1 MSLLPMV
8 KEPRAAAYDVVIA
21 GGAIMGSSLAWWLS
35 ADKGFK
41 GRVLV
46 VEKDPDYRRASSAL
60 SASCIRHQFSNAV
73 NVKLSMFG
81 TEFIRSFRER
91 LGGDP
96 EIPEIV
102 LKEIGYMF
110 LATDAGV
117 PVLEANHAVQ
127 KSCGAATMLMTPA
140 EIRARFPF
148 YRVDDIAMGSFNPV
162 GEGWFDG
169 ATMMHWWRRKAR
181 ENGVEYI
188 RNEVVAMERRGGRI
202 ESVSLASGAK
212 VACGTVVNA
221 SGPSGGRTAALA
233 GIHHPVVPLKHSL
246 FVFSCREEL
255 GQPLPLTI
263 DPAGVHC
270 RQEGEFFLA
279 GAPAPDGRVTDP
291 DDFDVDYDEFEEQI
305 WPVMANRVPAFEAI
319 KLVRA
324 WAGHYDYNTLD
335 QNAAIGPHPEVTN
348 FMFINGFSGHGLQ
361 QAAGAGR
368 GLAELIVHRGFRTL
382 DLSDLAYARI
392 AEGRPFLEQAII

>member
-1 MSLLPMV
+1 MSLLPIV
-8 KEPRAAAYDVVIA
+8 KEPREGSYYVVIV

-35 ADKGFK
+35 SDPAFK

-46 VEKDPDYRRASSAL
+46 IEKDPDYKHASSAL

-110 LATDAGV
+110 LATPAGV
-117 PVLEANHAVQ
+117 PILEANHAVQ

-140 EIRARFPF
+140 EIKARFPF
-148 YRVDDIAMGSFNPV
+148 YKVDDIVMGSYNPV

-169 ATMMHWWRRKAR
+169 ATMMQWWRRKAR
-181 ENGVEYI
+181 ENGVEYV
-188 RNEVVAMERRGGRI
+188 RNEAVAMERRGGRV
-202 ESVSLASGAK
+202 ESVTLASGEK

-221 SGPSGGRTAALA
+221 SGPFGGKTAALA
-233 GIHHPVVPLKHSL
+233 GINHPVVPLKHSL
-246 FVFSCREEL
+246 FVFSCRANL

-263 DPAGVHC
+263 DPSGIHF
-270 RQEGEFFLA
+270 RQEGDLFLC
-279 GAPAPDGRVTDP
+279 GAPAPDDRVTAP
-291 DDFDVDYDEFEEQI
+291 DDFDVDYYEFEEWI
-305 WPVMANRVPAFEAI
+305 WPVMAERVPAFDAI

-335 QNAAIGPHPEVTN
+335 QNAAIGPHPEVAN
-348 FMFINGFSGHGLQ
+348 FHFINGFSGHGMQ

-368 GLAELIVHRGFRTL
+368 GLAELIVHGGFRTL
-382 DLSDLAYARI
+382 DLSELAYARI